1 MPGSEQGESQYRT
14 LYLNPEPPKFPNLLI
29 TGGFL
34 ARGCGY
40 RCANTSAEGTR
51 LIMDIPRPSNA
62 RAKMMRRIVLGAAA
76 ILLIGGVTYGLSR
89 LRPAAPSVDRATVWS
104 DEVKRGPML
113 RELRGIGTLIPED
126 IQWIP
131 AQTEAQVDRIVL
143 KPGAI
148 VKSDSIILELSN
160 LTLKRDVLDSE
171 YQLKAAEA
179 DYANLKVQVN
189 GELLNQKAAEAA
201 VRSEYEQAKIQH
213 AVDEKLAAEGIG
225 STVTAELSK
234 VKEEQLGVRVQLEG
248 ERTKNTADAAQARL
262 QAQQSHVDQQRAL
275 YELRHA
281 ELEALHVRAG
291 LNGVLQLVP
300 VEVGQHVLPGTNLAR
315 VADPKK
321 LKAEVKVAETQ
332 AKDAVIGQKA
342 TVDTRNGV
350 VAGHVSRIDP
360 SVQNGTVTVDVA
372 IDGPLPDGA
381 RPDLSVD
388 GTIEVE
394 NLKDVLYVG
403 RPVHGASQSTISLF
417 KLSSDGSEANR
428 VNVKLGRSSVNTV
441 EILQGLQV
449 GDRVILSDM
458 SQWDNYDRV
467 RLK

>member
-1 MPGSEQGESQYRT
+1 
-14 LYLNPEPPKFPNLLI
+14 
-29 TGGFL
+29 
-34 ARGCGY
+34 
-40 RCANTSAEGTR
+40 
-51 LIMDIPRPSNA
+51 MDIPRPSNA
-62 RAKMMRRIVLGAAA
+62 RAKMIRRIVLGTTAV
-76 ILLIGGVTYGLSR
+76 LLIGGVTYGLSR
-89 LRPAAPSVDRATVWS
+89 LRPAAPTVDRATVWS

-148 VKSDSIILELSN
+148 VKSESIILELSN
-160 LTLKRDVLDSE
+160 LTLKRDALDAE

-189 GELLNQKAAEAA
+189 SELLNQKAAEAA

-234 VKEEQLGVRVQLEG
+234 VKEEQLGVRVQLEA

-262 QAQQSHVDQQRAL
+262 QAQASHVDQQRAL

-321 LKAEVKVAETQ
+321 LKAEIKVAETQ

-342 TVDTRNGV
+342 TIDTRNGL
-350 VAGHVSRIDP
+350 VAGYVSRIDP
-360 SVQNGTVTVDVA
+360 SVQNGTVTMDVA

-417 KLSSDGSEANR
+417 KLSPDGSDATR

>member
-1 MPGSEQGESQYRT
+1 M
-14 LYLNPEPPKFPNLLI
+14 I
-29 TGGFL
+29 
-34 ARGCGY
+34 
-40 RCANTSAEGTR
+40 
-51 LIMDIPRPSNA
+51 
-62 RAKMMRRIVLGAAA
+62 RRIVLGAAA
-76 ILLIGGVTYGLSR
+76 VLLIGGVTYGLSR
-89 LRPAAPSVDRATVWS
+89 LRPAAPTVDRATVWS

-160 LTLKRDVLDSE
+160 LTLKRDVLDAE

-189 GELLNQKAAEAA
+189 SELLNQKAAEAG

-213 AVDEKLAAEGIG
+213 AVDEKLAADGIG

-234 VKEEQLGVRVQLEG
+234 VKEEQLAVRVQLEAD
-248 ERTKNTADAAQARL
+248 RTKNTADAAQARL
-262 QAQQSHVDQQRAL
+262 QAQMSHVDQQRAL

-291 LNGVLQLVP
+291 LNGVLQVVP

-315 VADPKK
+315 VADPKR
-321 LKAEVKVAETQ
+321 LKAEIKVAETQ

-342 TVDTRNGV
+342 TVDTRNGMV
-350 VAGHVSRIDP
+350 TGHVSRIDP
-360 SVQNGTVTVDVA
+360 SVQNGTVTMDVA

-417 KLSSDGSEANR
+417 KLTPDGSEATR